1 VEETRLSAKNQAS
14 ENKAGLSQKRTR
26 MITLVSLAAVIA
38 SVGWYFLPNLLEP
51 SEKPFVVMKAWSDKP
66 AADGQMS
73 PGYAWLHRQCH
84 ENLVDLD
91 KDGRIRKRGA
101 GEISRT
107 GPRIWSFSLRPDSKW
122 SDDGKPVTVQ
132 DYVRG
137 WDLRQ
142 GVVLDQDFKRIKNLK
157 SIDATT
163 VTVELSGDEDAK
175 SDHAALSSIWLSAI
189 KSSTAGQWNL
199 ARELEGPCDGPYV
212 VSKLSKDEAKLNRNK
227 HWYAYNPEMI
237 KSVRAILDDGSKN
250 SPPLHQSP
258 NDLFTKGLLSF
269 VEPSLSSAK
278 NSSQPVAVNGRVFL
292 EPEAHYLIVN
302 PRGLLGGDLTAFAHA
317 AINRGE
323 LSALISRPKTLSVM
337 YRMLPLS
344 FAAYDDAGQT
354 IYLPPH
360 NLESVADAN
369 KLLGFTDAEVRS
381 KIPAP
386 FKRKLVILGSS
397 SPEMEAVP
405 QRFSDR
411 LGANYNITGE
421 VLPPAV
427 DGTLPATWDVAF
439 IHIDLTKGV
448 SGWASQLVD
457 AINKYA
463 PGRTELANKL
473 IPLVKDKST
482 GVISKNTLQASA
494 ELDSLTA
501 KSLVVVPLGQLG
513 AEILLEDGVMDV
525 SWIGDSQRD
534 PDVSRAKRIR
544 KGPKG

>member
-1 VEETRLSAKNQAS
+1 MSAKNQAS
-14 ENKAGLSQKRTR
+14 ENKAGLSQNPTK
-26 MITLVSLAAVIA
+26 MITLISVAAIIA

-84 ENLVDLD
+84 ENLADLD

-122 SDDGKPVTVQ
+122 SDDGKPLTVQ

-142 GVVLDQDFKRIKNLK
+142 GIVTDDEFKRIKNLK
-157 SIDATT
+157 SVDATT
-163 VTVELSGDEDAK
+163 LSVELNGDEDDKRDA
-175 SDHAALSSIWLSAI
+175 AALSSIWLSAV
-189 KSSTAGQWNL
+189 KASTSGAWSL
-199 ARELEGPCDGPYV
+199 VRELEGPCDGPYI
-212 VSKLSKDEAKLNRNK
+212 VSRLSKNEAQLHRNK
-227 HWYAYNPEMI
+227 HWYANAPEMI
-237 KSVRAILDDGSKN
+237 KAVKIILDDGSKK
-250 SPPLHQSP
+250 SPQLQQSP
-258 NDLFTKGLLSF
+258 SDLFTKGLLSF
-269 VEPSLSSAK
+269 VEPTLSSATSP
-278 NSSQPVAVNGRVFL
+278 NQAVAVNGRVFL
-292 EPEAHYLIVN
+292 EPRAHYLMVN
-302 PRGLLGGDLTAFAHA
+302 PRGLLGGDLTGFAHA

-323 LSALISRPKTLSVM
+323 LSALISQPKTLSVM

-344 FAAYDDAGQT
+344 FVAYDEAGQT
-354 IYLPPH
+354 IYLSPH
-360 NLESVADAN
+360 NLESVANAI

-421 VLPPAV
+421 VLPPSA

-482 GVISKNTLQASA
+482 GAISKTTLQACA
-494 ELDSLTA
+494 EIDSLPA
-501 KSLVVVPLGQLG
+501 KNLVVVPLGQLG
-513 AEILLEDGVMDV
+513 AEILLEEGVMDV
-525 SWIGDSQRD
+525 SWIGDTNRD
-534 PDVSRAKRIR
+534 PDVSRAKRIK
-544 KGPKG
+544 KGSKG